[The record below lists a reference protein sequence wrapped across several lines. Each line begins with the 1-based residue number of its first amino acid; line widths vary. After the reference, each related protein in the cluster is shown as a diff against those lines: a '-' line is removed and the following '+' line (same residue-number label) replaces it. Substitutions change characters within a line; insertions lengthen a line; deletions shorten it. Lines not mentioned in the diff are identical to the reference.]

1 MPASLDPRSIT
12 GLLLAGGRGS
22 RMGGRDKGL
31 QLYHGRTLAQHILQ
45 RLAPQVGPLLVNA
58 NRNLPSYAALGAPV
72 CSDADPEYPGP
83 LAGILSGLDLC
94 RTPYLMA
101 VPCDSPLFPA
111 DLVARLATALQA
123 AGAEVAIPT
132 TREADGTLQRHPVF
146 CLMKAA
152 VRPGLEDYV
161 VSGRRK
167 LELWARSQRC
177 VEVPFADAQAFANVN
192 TLDDLQ
198 ALQNAEPPVS

>member
-31 QLYHGRTLAQHILQ
+31 QPFRGQTLAQHALR

-58 NRNLPSYAALGAPV
+58 NRNLPSYSALGVPV

-83 LAGILSGLDLC
+83 LAGMLSGLDLC
-94 RTPYLMA
+94 RTSYLM
-101 VPCDSPLFPA
+101 VIPCDSPLFPT
-111 DLVARLATALQA
+111 DLVARLASALV
-123 AGAEVAIPT
+123 AGNADVAIPV

-167 LELWARSQRC
+167 LELWTRSQRC
-177 VEVPFADAQAFANVN
+177 VEVPFADALAFANIN
-192 TLDDLQ
+192 TMEDLQ
-198 ALQNAEPPVS
+198 ALQDAEPPVS

>member
-1 MPASLDPRSIT
+1 MPASIDPRSIT

-31 QLYHGRTLAQHILQ
+31 QPYRGRTLAQHALQ
-45 RLAPQVGPLLVNA
+45 RLAPQVGALLISA
-58 NRNLPSYAALGAPV
+58 NRNLSSYAALGAPI
-72 CSDADPEYPGP
+72 CSDAEPDYPGP
-83 LAGILSGLDLC
+83 LAGFLSGLDLC
-94 RTPYLMA
+94 RTPYLVT
-101 VPCDSPLFPA
+101 VPCDSPLFPL
-111 DLVARLATALQA
+111 DLVARLSAALQA
-123 AGAEVAIPT
+123 SGAELAIPI
-132 TREADGTLQRHPVF
+132 TREADGTLRRHPVF
-146 CLMKAA
+146 CLMKGS

-177 VEVPFADAQAFANVN
+177 VEVPFEDAQAFANIN

-198 ALQNAEPPVS
+198 ALKGAEPPLS